1 MPPLNRS
8 PCAVHSRVLR
18 SARSAARDSASRY
31 DVRMQLEYVAGAC
44 NIGPEEITRR
54 KRAAVA
60 GLVATLFLAVALVA
74 LGAPSGLGPRLLI
87 ALPLTGAAIGWI
99 QARRRFCMAYGLAG
113 TFNLEKIGNMSRVVD
128 SAALAADRRTSLI
141 IAAQGLAVGLAGAL
155 LFALIPLN

>member
-1 MPPLNRS
+1 
-8 PCAVHSRVLR
+8 
-18 SARSAARDSASRY
+18 
-31 DVRMQLEYVAGAC
+31 MQLEYVAGAC

-60 GLVATLFLAVALVA
+60 GLVATLFLTVALVA

-99 QARRRFCMAYGLAG
+99 QARRRFCMAYGRAG

-128 SAALAADRRTSLI
+128 AAELAADRRTALI
-141 IAAQGLAVGLAGAL
+141 IAAQGLAVGLLGAI